1 MRLVLV
7 AFVGAALAAPSARAQ
22 SKPSEAPLPSC
33 MDQSIAGE
41 LGDQLRPRGVQKKN
55 FLKKGQFQ
63 LTARGGMFAGDLMS
77 SSYAYGGALAFWVTE
92 DLGFEGSFDVTNVN
106 LDLDK
111 PVAEFFGDDRFDGGI
126 AFLAMGGLLWS
137 PIHAKLK
144 MAGSIVHSDLVL
156 AVGAGR
162 LFHDSTQGVSY
173 NAGLALEMFTTQWIT
188 FRFEL
193 RDVIAVQEAV
203 AETRITNNFMATA
216 GLSLWIPTPL

>member
-55 FLKKGQFQ
+55 FLKQGQFQ